1 MIGPRVGRV
10 GVVQKVIF
18 PVVGVRSVAG
28 DCRWWYSE
36 DFPRRPG
43 RVLTAIW
50 SAGVHE
56 MAIATGLLRQVL
68 AAAEAHDV
76 ECVEEVHVTCGV
88 LRLVVPEALRAAFEV
103 LSEGTVAAGARLE
116 VTVEPAKAR
125 CRRCGEV
132 FGVGVSRFTCPGC
145 GQADVDIVDGDD
157 IVLTSIVCREGQG
170 ASTG

>member
-1 MIGPRVGRV
+1 M
-10 GVVQKVIF
+10 
-18 PVVGVRSVAG
+18 
-28 DCRWWYSE
+28 
-36 DFPRRPG
+36 
-43 RVLTAIW
+43 
-50 SAGVHE
+50 HE

-132 FGVGVSRFTCPGC
+132 FGAGVSQFTCPSC
-145 GQADVDIVDGDD
+145 GQADVDIVGGDD
-157 IVLTSIVCREGQG
+157 IVLTSIVCRDGQG